1 MQFGRAPLLEK
12 FIWKKMDFAYPDERS
27 RQLAIASGE
36 YVPENSLPVG
46 IEIWRNKLFVTI
58 PRWRDGKCPKYY
70 SLLIAASLLSRL
82 TSYDATD
89 KWVFCQKRGAML
101 QSHEPEADAGII
113 RGRSP

>member
-1 MQFGRAPLLEK
+1 MKNYHIWNCILVPIFLLLWIGNVDGIQVWGMQFGRASLLEK

-58 PRWRDGKCPKYY
+58 PRWRDGECPKY
-70 SLLIAASLLSRL
+70 
-82 TSYDATD
+82 
-89 KWVFCQKRGAML
+89 
-101 QSHEPEADAGII
+101 
-113 RGRSP
+113 